1 MISIF
6 SIDSDCCFYPEE
18 QSELNDA
25 LIKAGINSKYIRV
38 TSEKGHDSFLLEPE
52 LYYNEI
58 KEIIEK

>member
-1 MISIF
+1 ML
-6 SIDSDCCFYPEE
+6 FYPEE

-58 KEIIEK
+58 KQMIENDFTIISIQKI